1 VDGSASHVSRE
12 RRAGS
17 RVLLLVILG
26 FPAIL
31 FALAGLRAA
40 QLAREGEVPEAL
52 RDLDCDGTV
61 TFAEWLRGGIDYRL
75 RASASAPGCSEIYAA
90 KTGRA
95 LVLRCPEEPR
105 CRLVREVAPAAA
117 LPGRQP
123 RRP

>member
-1 VDGSASHVSRE
+1 VDGSASHVTGE

-31 FALAGLRAA
+31 FGLAGLRAA
-40 QLAREGEVPEAL
+40 QLAREGEVPESL

-61 TFAEWLRGGIDYRL
+61 TFAEWLRGGIDFRL
-75 RASASAPGCSEIYAA
+75 RASAAAPCSEIYAA

-95 LVLRCPEEPR
+95 LVLRCSEEPR
-105 CRLVREVAPAAA
+105 CRLVREAAPAAV
-117 LPGRQP
+117 PTGPQP

>member
-1 VDGSASHVSRE
+1 
-12 RRAGS
+12 
-17 RVLLLVILG
+17 LLVILG

-40 QLAREGEVPEAL
+40 QLAREGEVPESL

-61 TFAEWLRGGIDYRL
+61 TFAEWLRGGIDFRL
-75 RASASAPGCSEIYAA
+75 RASAAAPGCSEIYAA

-95 LVLRCPEEPR
+95 LVLRCSEEPR
-105 CRLVREVAPAAA
+105 CRLVREAAPASVP
-117 LPGRQP
+117 PGPQQ